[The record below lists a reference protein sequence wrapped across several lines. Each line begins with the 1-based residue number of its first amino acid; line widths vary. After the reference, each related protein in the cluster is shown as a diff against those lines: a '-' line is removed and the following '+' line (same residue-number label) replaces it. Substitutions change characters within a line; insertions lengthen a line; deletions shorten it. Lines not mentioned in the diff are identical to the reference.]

1 MLSMTVVQPVIK
13 QTRPKTRRWTLEEY
27 YRLGELGFLR
37 DERVELLDGKIC
49 KMPPLNHPHV
59 LALENCERVLEGV
72 FGPSYWVRTQAP
84 IHVGNSAPQPD
95 IAVVAGEPKSHTQ
108 HPTSALLIVEVSDTT
123 LNIDRWKG
131 NLYAASGTQD
141 YWILDLVHRQL
152 EVRRG
157 PVADPSAGRFG
168 HRYATVTTYGAN
180 DSVAPLALTHA
191 PIRVADLLP

>member
-1 MLSMTVVQPVIK
+1 MRRMTVAQPLIK
-13 QTRPKTRRWTLEEY
+13 QARPKTRRWTLEEY

-49 KMPPLNHPHV
+49 KTPPLNHPHV

-72 FGPSYWVRTQAP
+72 FGASYWVRTQAP
-84 IHVGNSAPQPD
+84 LHIGNSAPQPD
-95 IAVVAGEPKSHTQ
+95 IAVVAGAPKSHTR
-108 HPTSALLIVEVSDTT
+108 HPNSALLIVEVSDTT

-180 DSVAPLALTHA
+180 DAVAPLALAHA
-191 PIRVADLLP
+191 SVRVADLLS